1 MRIER
6 ELMRGAGPVAVLKLL
21 EGGPKYGYEMVTALA
36 EQAQG
41 VLDMGQ
47 STLYPML
54 YNMESQGLIQASWRE
69 GQTGRQR
76 KYYKLTAS
84 GKKRLV
90 DSVEQWR
97 ALAKAFTGMGI
108 LSNSDAQHNVGGAL
122 T

>member
-21 EGGPKYGYEMVTALA
+21 EDGPKYGYEMVSELA
-36 EQAQG
+36 EHAEG

-54 YNMESQGLIQASWRE
+54 YNMESQGFIQAEWSE

-76 KYYKLTAS
+76 KYYKLTAA
-84 GKKRLV
+84 GKKRLA
-90 DSVEQWR
+90 DSVKQWR
-97 ALAKAFTGMGI
+97 ALAQAFTGLGI
-108 LSNSDAQHNVGGAL
+108 LDGPKRRPNLGGA
-122 T
+122 TS